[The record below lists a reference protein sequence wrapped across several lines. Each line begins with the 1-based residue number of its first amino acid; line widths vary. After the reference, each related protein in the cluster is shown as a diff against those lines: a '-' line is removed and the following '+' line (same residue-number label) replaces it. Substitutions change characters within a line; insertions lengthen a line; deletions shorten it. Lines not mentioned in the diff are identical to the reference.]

1 VCKNF
6 GRKKHNMCKRRHKTF
21 CSKVCS
27 ERNMPPKKKIKTDGE
42 KENTVVWTDDEI
54 QLLLETV
61 RDFKSEQAYE
71 SIDWESIKTKYEK
84 ITENF
89 VKNLPKEKT
98 SEYPHIPDQFT
109 KDKISS
115 KIKAV
120 RGKYRKALDSGRKS
134 GGGRVVSFFYDLCSE
149 IWSGSPAT
157 QSMASGVESQ
167 DSNVNETDQVDGCN
181 ELPPEVEEEDI
192 EIENESNEA
201 QEVVYDKD
209 AQSTARSISNDQ
221 HSSDTTKATEPIQEN
236 ESTKPMSSRQEM
248 KNMLENRRDKKITK
262 RLKTESDDSIFRNN
276 LLQRMQDQD
285 KIFNKQVDDLQQ
297 NMKQLTNT
305 MTNTFNLMVQ
315 MFTPPPAPSTE
326 RSANQAPTHMT
337 VPPNVH
343 HYQTPWNAQQYQIP
357 QNMQQYQ
364 RPPNDQ
370 YQTAIGSPD
379 LSSTP
384 RPGSSF
390 SGTSND
396 ESPVQGRW

>member
-1 VCKNF
+1 
-6 GRKKHNMCKRRHKTF
+6 
-21 CSKVCS
+21 
-27 ERNMPPKKKIKTDGE
+27 MPPKKKTKTDGE
-42 KENTVVWTDDEI
+42 KENSVIWTDDEI

-61 RDFKSEQAYE
+61 RDFKSEKAYK

-98 SEYPHIPDQFT
+98 NEYPHNPEQFT

-115 KIKAV
+115 KVKAV
-120 RGKYRKALDSGRKS
+120 RCKYRKALDSGRKS
-134 GGGRVVSFFYDLCSE
+134 GGGRVVAFFYDLCSE
-149 IWSGSPAT
+149 IWSGSPAK
-157 QSMASGVESQ
+157 QSMASGVETQ
-167 DSNVNETDQVDGCN
+167 DSYVNETDQVDAYN
-181 ELPPEVEEEDI
+181 ELPLEVEEEEHI

-201 QEVVYDKD
+201 HEVLDKED
-209 AQSTARSISNDQ
+209 ESTAIASNDQ
-221 HSSDTTKATEPIQEN
+221 LSNDTTKAMEPIQGS
-236 ESTKPMSSRQEM
+236 ESTKPLSSRQEM

-262 RLKTESDDSIFRNN
+262 RLKKESDDSIFRNN
-276 LLQRMQDQD
+276 LLQRMQFQD
-285 KIFNKQVDDLQQ
+285 EIFNKQVDDLQQ

-315 MFTPPPAPSTE
+315 MLVPPSAPSME
-326 RSANQAPTHMT
+326 RNAYQTPTHVT

-343 HYQTPWNAQQYQIP
+343 HYQTPRNAQLYQIP

-364 RPPNDQ
+364 MSPNDQ
-370 YQTAIGSPD
+370 YQTSIGPPD

-384 RPGSSF
+384 CPGSSF

-396 ESPVQGRW
+396 ESLQSGEDGKENDKTFFSITCSKLKFHHKITLRLQK